1 MTGKDFDRQL
11 AKLSECVVDVAH
23 VENARVSG
31 LNAFQYASVCEHL
44 F

>member
-11 AKLSECVVDVAH
+11 AKLSACVANVAQ

-31 LNAFQYASVCEHL
+31 LNVFQ
-44 F
+44 